1 MTSRKTKA
9 DEEGWKRGAGAYSK
23 EVKLNR
29 GSFPNSVPGT
39 DPRGVG
45 KYTSDDSGLTL
56 TKVDPER
63 LTNDAAIDR
72 RSLGPEPGRL
82 KPRHQEPRRAVVMRP
97 ARQQSPSA
105 FADHGREEMAR
116 VAQRRTLAEEFEASA
131 GAHASSR

>member
-1 MTSRKTKA
+1 MTSGKTKA

-29 GSFPNSVPGT
+29 GFFPNSVPGT

-63 LTNDAAIDR
+63 LTNDAAIDIYDEVWDQNPDD
-72 RSLGPEPGRL
+72 SN
-82 KPRHQEPRRAVVMRP
+82 RAIKSRGG
-97 ARQQSPSA
+97 QS
-105 FADHGREEMAR
+105 
-116 VAQRRTLAEEFEASA
+116 
-131 GAHASSR
+131 

>member
-45 KYTSDDSGLTL
+45 KYTSDDSGLNRVTSDDVKFA
-56 TKVDPER
+56 TPER
-63 LTNDAAIDR
+63 LTNDAAIDIWDIVESNQPDSSNR
-72 RSLGPEPGRL
+72 GL
-82 KPRHQEPRRAVVMRP
+82 KPRGG
-97 ARQQSPSA
+97 QS
-105 FADHGREEMAR
+105 
-116 VAQRRTLAEEFEASA
+116 
-131 GAHASSR
+131 

>member
-63 LTNDAAIDR
+63 LTNDAAIDIWDIVESNQPDSGNR
-72 RSLGPEPGRL
+72 GL
-82 KPRHQEPRRAVVMRP
+82 KPRGG
-97 ARQQSPSA
+97 QS
-105 FADHGREEMAR
+105 
-116 VAQRRTLAEEFEASA
+116 
-131 GAHASSR
+131 